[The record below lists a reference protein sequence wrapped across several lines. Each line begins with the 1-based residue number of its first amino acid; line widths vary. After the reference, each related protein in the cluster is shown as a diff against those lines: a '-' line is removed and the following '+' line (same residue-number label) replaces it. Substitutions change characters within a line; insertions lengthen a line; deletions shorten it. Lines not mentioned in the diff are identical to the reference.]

1 MKVQIKDGRGC
12 MLDSD
17 RDATIA
23 QFLRWSHETVGEANE
38 LVSVVRSDAEA
49 AGVSFDDAE
58 LFQELVLGL
67 DKFVS
72 GIKGIYEKIGV
83 SAGDEDDGDALP
95 SDDGAE
101 RAA

>member
-1 MKVQIKDGRGC
+1 

-23 QFLRWSHETVGEANE
+23 QFLRWSHDTVSDADD
-38 LVSVVRSDAEA
+38 LMDIVRSDAEA
-49 AGVSFDDAE
+49 AGVNFDDAE
-58 LFQELVLGL
+58 VFQELVLGL

-72 GIKGIYEKIGV
+72 NIKAVYEKI
-83 SAGDEDDGDALP
+83 AIREGDGDGGDALGP
-95 SDDGAE
+95 EGDSE

>member
-1 MKVQIKDGRGC
+1 

-23 QFLRWSHETVGEANE
+23 QFLRWSHDTVGEANE
-38 LVSVVRSDAEA
+38 LMSVVRSDAEA
-49 AGVSFDDAE
+49 AGVNFDDAE

-67 DKFVS
+67 DRFVS

-83 SAGDEDDGDALP
+83 SERDDDGGDALP
-95 SDDGAE
+95 SADDGAE